1 MTPYSDTV
9 TSLLLPV
16 TLFHNPKGVTETKET
31 GILDPSTYPLQVQLL
46 LDPPLAVCGDVK
58 LEFSSKLKLDMF
70 AIKPKFM
77 QPKKEFHFW

>member
-1 MTPYSDTV
+1 MVSLYPIWTESLTPQPTYS
-9 TSLLLPV
+9 
-16 TLFHNPKGVTETKET
+16 
-31 GILDPSTYPLQVQLL
+31 LQVQLL

>member
-1 MTPYSDTV
+1 M
-9 TSLLLPV
+9 
-16 TLFHNPKGVTETKET
+16 
-31 GILDPSTYPLQVQLL
+31 QLL